1 MPLSVSGV
9 GHSRADERYVA
20 TRSDWRGGLSRC
32 LTAFTVDPVE
42 APADELGQAPIRLT
56 MLDASIK
63 HQ

>member
-1 MPLSVSGV
+1 MPMSGTSRPAVTGAV
-9 GHSRADERYVA
+9 GCRAD
-20 TRSDWRGGLSRC
+20 

-56 MLDASIK
+56 LLDASIT